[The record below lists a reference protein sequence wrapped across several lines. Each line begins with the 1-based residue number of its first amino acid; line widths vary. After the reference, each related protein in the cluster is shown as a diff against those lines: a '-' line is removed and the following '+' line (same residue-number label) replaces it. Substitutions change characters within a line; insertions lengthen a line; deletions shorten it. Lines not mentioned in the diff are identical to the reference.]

1 MASEQDLAE
10 QLLRR
15 ADTDAA
21 GAMLP
26 IDEVA
31 DVLVCFHAQ
40 QAVEKALKAVLAARG
55 VEFPFI
61 LDIGGLTKLCRE
73 AGVPLPDDLD
83 GADLLTRYA
92 AGLRYDDDT
101 VHAVERETASRWA
114 TSAVQWGRGLVDE
127 AGGVDRSPKP
137 SPKPPMVAEGR
148 RPSLKCSRGA
158 S

>member
-1 MASEQDLAE
+1 MASKQDLAE

-21 GAMLP
+21 GAKAMLP

-40 QAVEKALKAVLAARG
+40 QAVEKALKAVLAARS

-61 LDIGGLTKLCRE
+61 HDISGLTRLCRE
-73 AGVPLPDDLD
+73 AGAPLPDDMD
-83 GADLLTRYA
+83 GADRLTPYA

-114 TSAVQWGRGLVDE
+114 TAAVQWARGLVE
-127 AGGVDRSPKP
+127 SAGGQKSPTESDSVD
-137 SPKPPMVAEGR
+137 G
-148 RPSLKCSRGA
+148 G
-158 S
+158 